1 MNQSGS
7 PEPHHNTNGFTPKR
21 TRKTHQR
28 DCDLVNVQGIAAQ
41 DNSHSMISTMRT
53 QKRKP
58 FFKGITKSG
67 DHLYEAK
74 KTNDHVLGSR
84 NHDRINGKQGDD
96 FIKAKNGHDL
106 VIGGKGDDTL
116 FGGSGNDTLV
126 GGMGSDML
134 NGGGGA
140 DTFYI
145 SYGKRTIEDFDF
157 NEGDNLLFGEFIT
170 NISYKQDGNN
180 VLVKSDQGITTIL
193 NHDVNDF
200 NAYGHP

>member
-7 PEPHHNTNGFTPKR
+7 PEPHHNTNAFTPKR

-28 DCDLVNVQGIAAQ
+28 DCDFVNVQGIAAQ

-96 FIKAKNGHDL
+96 LIEAKNGHDL

-170 NISYKQDGNN
+170 NICYKQDGKMCSSRAIK
-180 VLVKSDQGITTIL
+180 V
-193 NHDVNDF
+193 
-200 NAYGHP
+200 